1 MARTYA
7 AIKVSIWGNDD
18 FTALSPMA
26 QWLYFHLSSHP
37 TLSLVGVADWRPR
50 KIPSKAVGLT
60 HGVVESAREELLEG
74 DYILIDDDTE
84 EVLVRSFLRHDG
96 CLKRPKM
103 GDAIMSAYADIAS
116 RRLKSQVTSELQRLH
131 DESPEY
137 AAFKEGKL
145 AGIIDR
151 AAAGTP

>member
-7 AIKVSIWGNDD
+7 AIKVAIWGNDE
-18 FTALSPMA
+18 FTALTPMA

-50 KIPSKAVGLT
+50 KVPSKAVGLT
-60 HGVVESAREELLEG
+60 HSVIESARDELLAG
-74 DYILIDDDTE
+74 DYILIDEDTE

-116 RRLKSQVTSELQRLH
+116 RRLKAQVVAELQRLR
-131 DESPEY
+131 DEWPDY

-145 AGIIDR
+145 AGIVDR
-151 AAAGTP
+151 ALAGTP